1 VIVARRAVQ
10 SLRSHFTCGS
20 AFGTC
25 FLLKSVL
32 ILVLALVGCGGLV
45 ALTSRL
51 ATAAPNTIKA
61 ANWSGGAVFQGP
73 GKQFDRCSAASANV
87 NGIAITYAMD
97 RQLRWSLAISNP
109 EWAFTN
115 DFSLSINLD
124 LDDRPFR
131 GRALVRENSSLQ
143 IEMEDQIALFATLR
157 MAAKMRATA
166 GGLTIELDL
175 ANSSEALSA
184 VAQCAL
190 KQVGLG
196 ARGGNPPVKGKPA
209 RIASARDAE
218 AQKEAAVFATV
229 IKERA
234 GIGGLLA
241 AADGLPGSIAA
252 VGWKAESAGG
262 GVTILPASAAASVID
277 VRNQVLELEQRRCR
291 GEYFFVTAVE
301 TIKQVEVVRIYVACK
316 MPELTAITYYT
327 AVPRSKG
334 GAYVATSASEQ
345 GFVLILQ
352 REAETADARLR
363 GAVVEALRRS
373 DQQTPDIRE
382 KSAADGETTTRPER

>member
-1 VIVARRAVQ
+1 MIVARRLDQ
-10 SLRSHFTCGS
+10 SLRSHFTRGS
-20 AFGTC
+20 AFGTR
-25 FLLKSVL
+25 FLLKSLL
-32 ILVLALVGCGGLV
+32 ILVLALVSCGALV

-61 ANWSGGAVFQGP
+61 ANWSGGAVFRGP
-73 GKQFDRCSAASANV
+73 GKQFDRCSAASANA
-87 NGIAITYAMD
+87 NGMAITYAMD
-97 RQLRWSLAISNP
+97 RQLRWSLAISNA
-109 EWAFTN
+109 EWSFTN

-124 LDDRPFR
+124 LDGRPFR

-190 KQVGLG
+190 KQIGLG
-196 ARGGNPPVKGKPA
+196 ARGGNPPVKGK
-209 RIASARDAE
+209 SAGIESSRDAE
-218 AQKEAAVFATV
+218 AQKEAGGFATA

-234 GIGGLLA
+234 GIGGFRVLA
-241 AADGLPGSIAA
+241 ARDGLPGSIAA
-252 VGWKAESAGG
+252 VGWKAELAGG
-262 GVTILPASAAASVID
+262 GVTILPASAVARVID
-277 VRNQVLELEQRRCR
+277 VRNQIIEFEQRRCR

-301 TIKQVEVVRIYVACK
+301 TIEQVEVVRVYVACK
-316 MPELTAITYYT
+316 MPESTAIAYYT

-334 GAYVATSASEQ
+334 GAYVATSASGQ
-345 GFVLILQ
+345 GFALILQ
-352 REAETADARLR
+352 REAETADAKLR
-363 GAVVEALRRS
+363 GAVVEALR
-373 DQQTPDIRE
+373 
-382 KSAADGETTTRPER
+382 KF

>member
-1 VIVARRAVQ
+1 
-10 SLRSHFTCGS
+10 
-20 AFGTC
+20 
-25 FLLKSVL
+25 
-32 ILVLALVGCGGLV
+32 
-45 ALTSRL
+45 
-51 ATAAPNTIKA
+51 
-61 ANWSGGAVFQGP
+61 
-73 GKQFDRCSAASANV
+73 
-87 NGIAITYAMD
+87 MD

-124 LDDRPFR
+124 LDGRPFR

-157 MAAKMRATA
+157 MAAKVRATA

-196 ARGGNPPVKGKPA
+196 ARGAILRQGSPPASRLRVMPGAKKPLVLRVQSRNVRALGAFAYWRAPKACRDRLRRWAGK
-209 RIASARDAE
+209 R
-218 AQKEAAVFATV
+218 
-229 IKERA
+229 
-234 GIGGLLA
+234 
-241 AADGLPGSIAA
+241 
-252 VGWKAESAGG
+252 VGWRWRDDLAGERCRR
-262 GVTILPASAAASVID
+262 VID
-277 VRNQVLELEQRRCR
+277 VRNQVIGSKAAQVSRR
-291 GEYFFVTAVE
+291 YFFVT
-301 TIKQVEVVRIYVACK
+301 
-316 MPELTAITYYT
+316 TARPSAGRGRTGIRGLRCPGDGDHLHT

-352 REAETADARLR
+352 RETETADARLR

-382 KSAADGETTTRPER
+382 KSAADGETTRPER

>member
-1 VIVARRAVQ
+1 M
-10 SLRSHFTCGS
+10 
-20 AFGTC
+20 
-25 FLLKSVL
+25 
-32 ILVLALVGCGGLV
+32 
-45 ALTSRL
+45 
-51 ATAAPNTIKA
+51 
-61 ANWSGGAVFQGP
+61 
-73 GKQFDRCSAASANV
+73 
-87 NGIAITYAMD
+87 AITYAMD
-97 RQLRWSLAISNP
+97 HQLRWSLAMSNP

-124 LDDRPFR
+124 LDGRPFR

-157 MAAKMRATA
+157 MAAKVRATA

-196 ARGGNPPVKGKPA
+196 ARGGNSPVKGKSA

-218 AQKEAAVFATV
+218 AQKEAAGFASA

-234 GIGGLLA
+234 GIGGFRVLA
-241 AADGLPGSIAA
+241 GAEGLPGSIAA

-262 GVTILPASAAASVID
+262 GVTILPASAAARVID
-277 VRNQVLELEQRRCR
+277 VRNQVIELEQRRCR

-301 TIKQVEVVRIYVACK
+301 TIEQVEVGRVYVACK

-352 REAETADARLR
+352 RETETADARLR

-382 KSAADGETTTRPER
+382 KSAADGETTRPER